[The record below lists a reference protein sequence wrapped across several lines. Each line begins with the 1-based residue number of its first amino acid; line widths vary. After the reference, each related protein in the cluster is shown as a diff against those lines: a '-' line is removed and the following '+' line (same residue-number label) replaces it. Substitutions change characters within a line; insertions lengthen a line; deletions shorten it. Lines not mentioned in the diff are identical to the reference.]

1 MLSSIS
7 PFGERARAQS
17 YPVTAAS
24 FIVASTLAGALLG
37 FVLGGAGVALSTT
50 VPWPIAIALVALTG
64 LACDTRL
71 FRLRVPGPR
80 RQVNED
86 WLVTYRGW
94 VYGAGFGAQ
103 LGSAFSTIVSASAT
117 WVAFACCLWSGSAP
131 AGAVI
136 GGIFGVVR
144 AVPLLANARIR
155 DPRRLRRL
163 LAGMERLRSPITR
176 LVLVMQAALVVL
188 LLASIGVQS

>member
-1 MLSSIS
+1 MNSTGD
-7 PFGERARAQS
+7 FGA
-17 YPVTAAS
+17 P
-24 FIVASTLAGALLG
+24 
-37 FVLGGAGVALSTT
+37 LSTGAA
-50 VPWPIAIALVALTG
+50 PD
-64 LACDTRL
+64 ACYNYRDVRYTI
-71 FRLRVPGPR
+71 LRGT
-80 RQVNED
+80 D
-86 WLVTYRGW
+86 
-94 VYGAGFGAQ
+94 AGFGAQ

-144 AVPLLANARIR
+144 AVPLLANARVR

-176 LVLVMQAALVVL
+176 LVLVLQAALVVL

>member
-24 FIVASTLAGALLG
+24 FIVASTLAGAVLG

-117 WVAFACCLWSGSAP
+117 WGAFAGFLG
-131 AGAVI
+131 
-136 GGIFGVVR
+136 
-144 AVPLLANARIR
+144 
-155 DPRRLRRL
+155 
-163 LAGMERLRSPITR
+163 
-176 LVLVMQAALVVL
+176 
-188 LLASIGVQS
+188 